1 MQHSR
6 YALLPGLL
14 SVLIWAASCQQPEPL
29 TVAGLYGDN
38 MVIQADAP
46 VNIWGSGTPGAQVQ
60 ALFRDQNI
68 SGRISGDGLW
78 NLELDPE
85 SYSPPD
91 GESDSLVIRS
101 GRDQQVFRNVLVG
114 EVWVCSGQS
123 NMEMP
128 LISNWASLNN
138 ADEEVR
144 QAEYPGLRLFTV
156 QRGISFQPVDT
167 VVSEGWVECS
177 PETIPGFSATAY
189 FFGRDIH
196 RSLGVPVG
204 LIHSS
209 WGGTVAEA
217 WTSANSLKD
226 FPGFAE
232 QVRLMSEKATS
243 MDSVR
248 ANYESELRRQAEEI
262 AVLDIGIE
270 GTDTLF
276 ARGDMDVSGWTDMD
290 LPRMW
295 EGTELGVFDGSAWF
309 VREVDLSETM
319 AGSELT
325 LCYGAPDDSDE
336 AWVNGVRV
344 GASAEWDVPR
354 EYPIPSGVAHP
365 GMNKIVIRVM
375 DNGGAGGFMG
385 EAKHF
390 ALKSSN
396 GTSISLAGGWKA
408 HKGFD
413 FRDVKTIPVSPFN
426 PNQPTVLY
434 NAMIHPLLPFHIRGA
449 IWYQGESNAGR
460 AFQYRSL
467 FRTMIRD
474 WRAHWGQGDF
484 PFFFVQLANYM
495 QRNSEPVEDSWAEL
509 REAQAMALEEPNT
522 GMAVAIDI
530 GDALDIHPGNKQEVG
545 RRLALNALAR
555 VYNQDVPFSG
565 PMYSGMEIDGNR
577 IILSFD
583 YVLDGL
589 GTSDNGP
596 LKGFSICG
604 EDRKFVWANA
614 KIVDDKIQV
623 SAPGISNPIAVRYAW
638 ASNPACNLV
647 NSAGLPASP
656 FRTDQFRGITE
667 PGP

>member
-1 MQHSR
+1 
-6 YALLPGLL
+6 
-14 SVLIWAASCQQPEPL
+14 
-29 TVAGLYGDN
+29 
-38 MVIQADAP
+38 
-46 VNIWGSGTPGAQVQ
+46 
-60 ALFRDQNI
+60 
-68 SGRISGDGLW
+68 
-78 NLELDPE
+78 
-85 SYSPPD
+85 
-91 GESDSLVIRS
+91 
-101 GRDQQVFRNVLVG
+101 
-114 EVWVCSGQS
+114 
-123 NMEMP
+123 MEMP

-138 ADEEVR
+138 AEEEVR
-144 QAEYPGLRLFTV
+144 QADYPGLRLFTV
-156 QRGISFQPVDT
+156 QRGISFQPLDT
-167 VVSEGWVECS
+167 LVSEGWMECS

-189 FFGRDIH
+189 FFGRDVH

-232 QVRLMSEKATS
+232 QVRKMTEKAAS

-248 ANYESELRRQAEEI
+248 ANYESELKQQAEEI

-276 ARGDMDVSGWTDMD
+276 AQGDMDVSGWTEMD

-295 EGTELGVFDGSAWF
+295 EETGLGVFDGSAWF
-309 VREVDLSETM
+309 VKEVDLDETM
-319 AGSELT
+319 AGSGLT
-325 LCYGAPDDSDE
+325 LCYGAPDDWDE

-344 GASAEWDVPR
+344 GGSAEWDVPR

-474 WRAHWGQGDF
+474 WRTQWGQGDF

-509 REAQAMALEEPNT
+509 REAQAMALQEPNT

-555 VYNQDVPFSG
+555 VYNQDVAFSG

-577 IILSFD
+577 IVLSFD

-604 EDRKFVWANA
+604 EDRNFVWANA
-614 KIVDDKIQV
+614 KIVDNKVQV
-623 SAPGISNPIAVRYAW
+623 SASGISNPVAVRYAW
-638 ASNPACNLV
+638 SSNPACNLV

-656 FRTDQFRGITE
+656 FRTDQFKGITE
-667 PGP
+667 PEP